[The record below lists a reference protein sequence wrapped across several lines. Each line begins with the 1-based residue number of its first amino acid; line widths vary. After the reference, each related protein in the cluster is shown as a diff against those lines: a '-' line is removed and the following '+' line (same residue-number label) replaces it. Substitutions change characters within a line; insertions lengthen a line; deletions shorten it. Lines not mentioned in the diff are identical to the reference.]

1 MTLGLDRADVLAS
14 RRPHLSRHARQR
26 MKDRSI
32 PPSIVEALL
41 DFGERTACGEGA
53 EMCFFTKRAWRRFSA
68 YLGSE
73 ARHFERY
80 RSTYAIVAGDG
91 LVVTTCWRH

>member
-1 MTLGLDRADVLAS
+1 MTVGFEHVELRGGRHPS
-14 RRPHLSRHARQR
+14 LSRHAKHR
-26 MKDRSI
+26 MKNRSI

-41 DFGERTACGEGA
+41 DFGERAPCGDGA
-53 EMCFFTKRAWRRFSA
+53 EICFFTKRAWRRYSA

-80 RSTYAIVAGDG
+80 RSTYAIVAGTG
-91 LVVTTCWRH
+91 LVVTTSWRH